1 MFERTAVGMRKL
13 RDGARLME
21 GEDPRTKHV
30 EDARHWVI
38 VYTQMLEFKERLL
51 ARVGEEARQLPAP
64 AGKTV
69 RREDLPLLEA
79 ERTRVER
86 QLEFWRRRHWELAR
100 IDLDPEART
109 IAFQGHVVELTQREL
124 QLMEL
129 LLRNPNRYIPASTV
143 LTEAWKDTRLAP
155 EQVRSY
161 VTRVRRKIAE
171 AGIPCRLETRL
182 RRGYRLVFD

>member
-1 MFERTAVGMRKL
+1 MLEMAAAGVGKL
-13 RDGARLME
+13 RDSARLME
-21 GEDPRTKHV
+21 GEDRRTNHV
-30 EDARHWVI
+30 EDARHWVS

-69 RREDLPLLEA
+69 RREDMPLLEA

-86 QLEFWRRRHWELAR
+86 QLEFWRRRHWQLAR

-129 LLRNPNRYIPASTV
+129 LLRNPNRYIPASAV
-143 LTEAWKDTRLAP
+143 LTQAWKDANLAP

-161 VTRVRRKIAE
+161 VTRLRRKIAG
-171 AGIPCRLETRL
+171 AAIPCRLETRP